1 MRLASSGIPA
11 LDKLL
16 GDGYPEKSAVLIVG
30 PPGIGKEALGYRFTL
45 TGIGQGDFS
54 LYVTKRSVHDVL
66 RDAKGFGV
74 DYQNRV
80 PFLMAREGGQVKIDI
95 NDLAGVSFNIKEV
108 LRANQGR
115 RIRIVMDI
123 VSPLLILNPSETV
136 YKFLA
141 QLINDVKQYDAVML
155 VTMEEGMHSPQVMV
169 AMQELFDGVIEVKV
183 YEEGFKIVPIL
194 RIRKMIGGGPRPE
207 YYRFS
212 YSRESGVEVIPYA
225 S

>member
-1 MRLASSGIPA
+1 MASSGVPA

-16 GDGYPEKSAVLIVG
+16 SDGYPEKSAVLVIG
-30 PPGIGKEALGYRFTL
+30 PPGIGKEALGYRFTQ
-45 TGIGQGDFS
+45 TGIAQGDFS

-74 DYQNRV
+74 DYQNRI
-80 PFLMAREGGQVKIDI
+80 PFLIAREGGQVKIDI
-95 NDLAGVSFNIKEV
+95 NDLAGVSFSVKEV
-108 LRANQGR
+108 LRANQER

-123 VSPLLILNPSETV
+123 VSPLLVLNPSETV
-136 YKFLA
+136 YKFLT

-155 VTMEEGMHSPQVMV
+155 VMMEEGMHAPQVMA

-183 YEEGFKIVPIL
+183 FEEGIKIVPIL
-194 RIRKMIGGGPRPE
+194 RIRKMIGVALRPE

-212 YSRESGVEVIPYA
+212 YSREFGVEVTPYA

>member
-1 MRLASSGIPA
+1 LASSGVPA

-16 GDGYPEKSAVLIVG
+16 SDGYPEKSAVLVIG
-30 PPGIGKEALGYRFTL
+30 PPGIGKEALGYRFTQ
-45 TGIGQGDFS
+45 TGIAQGDFS

-74 DYQNRV
+74 DYQNRI
-80 PFLMAREGGQVKIDI
+80 PFLIAREGGQVKIDI
-95 NDLAGVSFNIKEV
+95 NDLAGVSFSVKEV
-108 LRANQGR
+108 LRANQER

-123 VSPLLILNPSETV
+123 VSPLLVLNPSETV
-136 YKFLA
+136 YKFLT

-155 VTMEEGMHSPQVMV
+155 VMMEEGMHAPQVMA

-183 YEEGFKIVPIL
+183 FEEGIKIVPIL
-194 RIRKMIGGGPRPE
+194 RIRKMIGVALRPE

-212 YSRESGVEVIPYA
+212 YSREFGVEVTPYA